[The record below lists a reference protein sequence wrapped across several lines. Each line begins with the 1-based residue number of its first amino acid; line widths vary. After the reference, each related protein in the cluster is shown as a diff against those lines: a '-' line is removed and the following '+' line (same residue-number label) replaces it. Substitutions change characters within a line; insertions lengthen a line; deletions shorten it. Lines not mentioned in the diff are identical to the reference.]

1 MYRFEL
7 RVLSVCSALL
17 VTTGLLAWTSAA
29 AAQETADKNAGKA
42 IEEVVVEA
50 PVVRRKVAA
59 TSPTGY
65 TTETIQLKRQ
75 VSFDDLDLT
84 DDSDVKELEERIATT
99 AKEACQALD
108 EMLER
113 DEQDPTDVFRCT
125 KQAIKDAR
133 KEIEAVVA
141 AAN

>member
-1 MYRFEL
+1 MYRIQSH
-7 RVLSVCSALL
+7 VPSVCSAFL
-17 VTTGLLAWTSAA
+17 VAAGLLAWAGAA
-29 AAQETADKNAGKA
+29 GAQEAGEKKASAA

-65 TTETIQLKRQ
+65 TTEMIQLKRQ
-75 VSFDDLDLT
+75 VTFADLDLT
-84 DDSDVKELEERIATT
+84 DDGDVKELEARIETT

-108 EMLER
+108 DMLDR
-113 DEQDPTDVFRCT
+113 DKQDPTDVFRCT
-125 KQAIKDAR
+125 KQAIKDA
-133 KEIEAVVA
+133 KEELEAVVA

>member
-1 MYRFEL
+1 MFRFKSGISSIF
-7 RVLSVCSALL
+7 VVAAGFF
-17 VTTGLLAWTSAA
+17 VWTTAA
-29 AAQETADKNAGKA
+29 VAQETGKTEASSA

-65 TTETIQLKRQ
+65 TTEMIHLKRQ
-75 VSFDDLDLT
+75 VTYADLDLT
-84 DDSDVKELEERIATT
+84 DASDVRELEERIETT

-108 EMLER
+108 EMLDR
-113 DEQDPTDVFRCT
+113 DKQDPTDVIRCT
-125 KQAIKDAR
+125 KQAIKDA
-133 KEIEAVVA
+133 KKDLEAVLA

>member
-1 MYRFEL
+1 MYRFQL

-17 VTTGLLAWTSAA
+17 VTTGMLAWTSSA
-29 AAQETADKNAGKA
+29 AAQETADKKASKA

-84 DDSDVKELEERIATT
+84 DDSDVKELEERIETT

-133 KEIEAVVA
+133 KEVEAVVA

>member
-1 MYRFEL
+1 MYRFKSP
-7 RVLSVCSALL
+7 VLSVCSVMLA
-17 VTTGLLAWTSAA
+17 TTGLLVWTGAA
-29 AAQETADKNAGKA
+29 AAQQTGEKKAGEA

-65 TTETIQLKRQ
+65 TTEMIQLRRQ
-75 VSFDDLDLT
+75 VSFADLDLT
-84 DDSDVKELEERIATT
+84 DENDVKTLEERIETT

-108 EMLER
+108 DMLDR
-113 DEQDPTDVFRCT
+113 DKQDPTDVFRCT
-125 KQAIKDAR
+125 KQATKDAK
-133 KEIEAVVA
+133 KELEAVVA

>member
-1 MYRFEL
+1 MCQFKSP
-7 RVLSVCSALL
+7 VLSICSVLL
-17 VTTGLLAWTSAA
+17 VTTGLLVGTGAT
-29 AAQETADKNAGKA
+29 AAQQTGEKKAGGA

-65 TTETIQLKRQ
+65 TTEMIQLRRQ
-75 VSFDDLDLT
+75 VTFADLDLT
-84 DDSDVKELEERIATT
+84 DEKDVKTLEERIETT

-108 EMLER
+108 DMLDR
-113 DEQDPTDVFRCT
+113 DKQDPTDVFRCT

-133 KEIEAVVA
+133 KEVEAVVA